1 MSGKYKYTDQTKL
14 VFIVSMV
21 VLVTGAIVVVGPF
34 LWMLLTSLKTYEES
48 TSINPFVIIPGKI
61 RFDAYITITNFYNY
75 GRLYFNTITLIILRI
90 FCGVVTSCMA
100 GYAFGRLNFF
110 GKPFFFALVLVQ
122 MMVPGQIFVLPQY
135 LMIVKLK
142 ALNTMFAL
150 LFPGLI
156 TTFGTFL
163 MRQAFKSLP
172 SSIEESAK
180 VDGANPL
187 QIFTFIMLPMV
198 NSGMV
203 ALGIFTALFAY
214 KELLW
219 PLVVNTANYAMPLSS
234 ALAKLQGQ
242 SITYFPD
249 LMAAATLG
257 SIPMI
262 VIYIIFQK
270 RFIQGIA
277 TTGLKL

>member
-1 MSGKYKYTDQTKL
+1 ML
-14 VFIVSMV
+14 LLIV
-21 VLVTGAIVVVGPF
+21 GAITVAVPF

-48 TSINPFVIIPGKI
+48 TSLNPYVIFPEKI
-61 RFDAYITITNFYNY
+61 RFDAYITVTNTYNY
-75 GRLYFNTITLIILRI
+75 GRLYFNTITLIVLRI
-90 FCGVVTSCMA
+90 FCGIVTSCMA

-110 GKPFFFALVLVQ
+110 GKPFFFSLILVQ

-142 ALNTMFAL
+142 MLNTMFAL
-150 LFPGLI
+150 LFPGFI

-163 MRQAFKSLP
+163 MRQFFKTLP
-172 SSIEESAK
+172 SSLDESARM
-180 VDGANPL
+180 DGANPI

-242 SITYFPD
+242 AITYFPD
-249 LMAAATLG
+249 LMAAATLA

-262 VIYIIFQK
+262 AIYIIFQRK
-270 RFIQGIA
+270 FIQGIA

>member
-1 MSGKYKYTDQTKL
+1 
-14 VFIVSMV
+14 
-21 VLVTGAIVVVGPF
+21 
-34 LWMLLTSLKTYEES
+34 
-48 TSINPFVIIPGKI
+48 
-61 RFDAYITITNFYNY
+61 
-75 GRLYFNTITLIILRI
+75 
-90 FCGVVTSCMA
+90 MA
-100 GYAFGRLNFF
+100 GYAFGRLKFF
-110 GKPFFFALVLVQ
+110 GKPFFFSLVLVQ

-142 ALNTMFAL
+142 MLNTMFAL

-156 TTFGTFL
+156 TTFGPFL
-163 MRQAFKSLP
+163 MRQFFKTLP
-172 SSIEESAK
+172 SSLDESARM
-180 VDGANPL
+180 DGANPF
-187 QIFTFIMLPMV
+187 QIFIFIMLPMV

-219 PLVVNTANYAMPLSS
+219 PLVVNTANFAMPLSS

-249 LMAAATLG
+249 LMAAATLA

-262 VIYIIFQK
+262 VIYIIFQR

>member
-1 MSGKYKYTDQTKL
+1 MGGKKIFDQTKP
-14 VFIVSMV
+14 VFIISMI
-21 VLVTGAIVVVGPF
+21 LLIIGAVVVAVPF
-34 LWMLLTSLKTYEES
+34 LWMLLTSFKTYEES
-48 TSINPFVIIPGKI
+48 TSINPYIIFPEKI
-61 RFDAYITITNFYNY
+61 RFNAYLTVTNTYNF
-75 GRLYFNTITLIILRI
+75 GRLYFNTITLIVLRI
-90 FCGVVTSCMA
+90 FFGVLTSCMA
-100 GYAFGRLNFF
+100 GYAFARLKFL
-110 GKPFFFALVLVQ
+110 GKSFFFSLVLIQ

-150 LFPGLI
+150 LFPGFI

-163 MRQAFKSLP
+163 MRQFFKSLP
-172 SSIEESAK
+172 SSLDESAK
-180 VDGANPL
+180 IDGANPL
-187 QIFTFIMLPMV
+187 QIFSFIMIPLV

-249 LMAAATLG
+249 LMAAATLA

-262 VIYIIFQK
+262 IVYIIFQK
-270 RFIQGIA
+270 WFIQGIA
-277 TTGLKL
+277 TTGLKF

>member
-1 MSGKYKYTDQTKL
+1 MTIL
-14 VFIVSMV
+14 VI
-21 VLVTGAIVVVGPF
+21 GAVVVAVPF
-34 LWMLLTSLKTYEES
+34 LWMLLTSIKTYEES
-48 TSINPFVIIPGKI
+48 TSINPYVIIPPKI
-61 RFDAYITITNFYNY
+61 RLDAYYTVTNTYNFR
-75 GRLYFNTITLIILRI
+75 RLYFNTITLIILRVI
-90 FCGVVTSCMA
+90 CGIVTSCMA
-100 GYAFGRLNFF
+100 GYALGRLKFL
-110 GKPFFFALVLVQ
+110 GKSFIFSLVLVQ

-156 TTFGTFL
+156 TTFGAFL
-163 MRQAFKSLP
+163 MRQFFKSLP
-172 SSIEESAK
+172 LSLDESAK
-180 VDGANPL
+180 MDSANPF
-187 QIFTFIMLPMV
+187 QIFIFILMPMV
-198 NSGMV
+198 KSGMV

-242 SITYFPD
+242 AITYFPD
-249 LMAAATLG
+249 LMAAATLA
-257 SIPMI
+257 SIPMVI
-262 VIYIIFQK
+262 IYIIFQK

>member
-1 MSGKYKYTDQTKL
+1 MRNIKSDQSNLT
-14 VFIVSMV
+14 FAVSMLLLIV
-21 VLVTGAIVVVGPF
+21 GAITVAVPF

-48 TSINPFVIIPGKI
+48 TSLNPYVIFPEKI
-61 RFDAYITITNFYNY
+61 RFDAYITVTNTYNY
-75 GRLYFNTITLIILRI
+75 GRLYFNTITLIVLRI
-90 FCGVVTSCMA
+90 FCGIVTSCMA

-110 GKPFFFALVLVQ
+110 GKPFFFSLILVQ

-142 ALNTMFAL
+142 MLNTMFAL
-150 LFPGLI
+150 LFPGFI

-163 MRQAFKSLP
+163 MRQFFKTLP
-172 SSIEESAK
+172 SSLDESARM
-180 VDGANPL
+180 DGANPI

-242 SITYFPD
+242 AITYFPD
-249 LMAAATLG
+249 LMAAATLA

-262 VIYIIFQK
+262 AIYIIFQRK
-270 RFIQGIA
+270 FIQGIA